1 MEKKVFEYSN
11 KKEINLHS
19 ETNVTENERKIGN
32 TIAVICYFAAFIV
45 FALAFTGVIPFYSIF
60 LPFVPAVIYLFYL
73 VIKYM
78 VFKKTPIQYQSYN
91 KKVNGNDTEISNYE
105 EKIINKEK

>member
-1 MEKKVFEYSN
+1 
-11 KKEINLHS
+11 
-19 ETNVTENERKIGN
+19 
-32 TIAVICYFAAFIV
+32 
-45 FALAFTGVIPFYSIF
+45 
-60 LPFVPAVIYLFYL
+60 
-73 VIKYM
+73 M